1 MIELLNKKKEV
12 FSRLPQFIQLPAAKA
27 YCARRKRWVKGLK
40 TPVTLIF
47 FVTSRC
53 NLRCGHC
60 FYWRELNKATDDAL
74 SLDEIRAIAR
84 SFEHPLSL
92 SLTGGE
98 PFLRSDLKE
107 IIQAFH
113 EGCDTREVGIA
124 TNGTFETATVQTVHD
139 ILREGF
145 LTDLS
150 VQVSLD
156 GLEETHDSIRGIKGS
171 FKKAMNTLKS
181 LAELRNE
188 FDAFYLKTALSIQK
202 GNLTEL
208 KDYVENL
215 IPLKIPLRF
224 NIVRGGSFGVFNLPK
239 NAASGF
245 DPKDENSTYLSLEE
259 IERVYGWLKNKS
271 DQSIF
276 HFWPSRQQKIWAL
289 SIKMLKH
296 GRSDIPCYAD
306 TMESV
311 LYANGDVAFCELSK
325 AYANIR
331 KFDYDFRKL
340 WQSETAE
347 KMRRR
352 ISRCCCIHGC
362 NLTTGLTFDPA
373 TVISTIK
380 EREIRNI

>member
-60 FYWRELNKATDDAL
+60 FYWRDLNKATDDAL

-113 EGCDTREVGIA
+113 EGCGTREVGIA
-124 TNGTFETATVQTVHD
+124 TNGTFETTTVQTVHD

-181 LAELRNE
+181 LAELRKE

-202 GNLTEL
+202 RNLTEL

-224 NIVRGGSFGVFNLPK
+224 NIVRGESFGVFNLPK

-245 DPKDENSTYLSLEE
+245 DPKDENSTYLSLKE

-271 DQSIF
+271 NQSTF
-276 HFWPSRQQKIWAL
+276 HFWPSRQQQIWAL
-289 SIKMLKH
+289 SINMLKH

-306 TMESV
+306 AMESV

-373 TVISTIK
+373 TVVSTIR